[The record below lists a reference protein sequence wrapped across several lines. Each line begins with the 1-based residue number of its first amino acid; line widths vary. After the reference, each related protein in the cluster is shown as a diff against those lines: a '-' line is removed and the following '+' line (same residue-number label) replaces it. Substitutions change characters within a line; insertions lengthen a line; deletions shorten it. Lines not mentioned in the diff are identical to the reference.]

1 MWHWLRTYKAYNDC
15 NRFRRVTEFL
25 YSSRLYCCKSVFI
38 SCFFWE
44 TTEHAMPAIQ
54 AIPSKGQLHV
64 SYRYAGFIAQFVSY
78 FITYIIIKKYW
89 NIVNWELMH
98 LVPESCDT
106 FCLNIA
112 VFRFRSELW
121 GYKTFWMHLI
131 QQKNILKMTNYSM
144 LTLLGHMVF
153 PRWLPI

>member
-1 MWHWLRTYKAYNDC
+1 MWHWLCTYKAYKDC

-38 SCFFWE
+38 SCFFWDNW
-44 TTEHAMPAIQ
+44 TCNASNSSY
-54 AIPSKGQLHV
+54 SKQ
-64 SYRYAGFIAQFVSY
+64 GFIAQFVSY

-106 FCLNIA
+106 FCLNIT

-121 GYKTFWMHLI
+121 GYKTFWVHLI

-144 LTLLGHMVF
+144 LTLLGHIVF